1 MHSIACTSLSFFVF
15 FLLFPD
21 CRKMPGKM
29 SKPCITV
36 SDFTIIYYQTVL
48 NKNSHQ
54 YFLHLR
60 ILKLKHFR
68 NLFSLSENETER
80 VNNEKSKAKLK
91 QSQGHHFDVSIQSR
105 LFTRNVESGDYSSEI
120 KISRFF
126 SVFFTKS
133 YKSYLFIKEN
143 DSEC

>member
-1 MHSIACTSLSFFVF
+1 
-15 FLLFPD
+15 
-21 CRKMPGKM
+21 M

-48 NKNSHQ
+48 NK
-54 YFLHLR
+54 
-60 ILKLKHFR
+60 K
-68 NLFSLSENETER
+68 
-80 VNNEKSKAKLK
+80 
-91 QSQGHHFDVSIQSR
+91 R